1 MKNTVEK
8 LVQKD
13 MILGELEKNLK
24 DVISKCG
31 VNSDVFF
38 RFDDRK
44 QFIVRGITVTNC
56 DCCDVK
62 LPIIYGEL
70 ME

>member
-13 MILGELEKNLK
+13 MTLGELEKNLK

-31 VNSDVFF
+31 EDSSIFF
-38 RFDDRK
+38 RFDNSH
-44 QFIVRGITVTNC
+44 QFIVKNLKVSKC
-56 DCCDVK
+56 DCCEVN
-62 LPIIYGEL
+62 LPMFIGEV
-70 ME
+70 M